1 MNEAILRRDGTVM
14 QFVGDA
20 VMAVFGAPFPQPDHA
35 DRSVAAAAAMH
46 AAQTEVNSAW
56 AGRGLPSFILGI
68 GVSTGIA
75 AAALLG
81 SEERLEYTLV
91 GDTVNMAQRLCD
103 LARPAHCTVVS
114 EATWAALPARPAGT
128 RLNEVLVKGRETPV
142 TAWMLGSVLEA
153 EPALAAGHGGSH

>member
-1 MNEAILRRDGTVM
+1 M

-46 AAQTEVNSAW
+46 AAQAEVNAGW
-56 AGRGLPSFILGI
+56 ATRGLPPFILGI
-68 GVSTGIA
+68 GVSTGTA

-103 LARPAHCTVVS
+103 LARPGDCTVVS
-114 EATWAALPARPAGT
+114 EATWAALPIRPAGT
-128 RLNEVLVKGRETPV
+128 RLDAVLVKGREALV
-142 TAWMLGSVLEA
+142 TAWMLGPAIEA
-153 EPALAAGHGGSH
+153 RPVEALPSLPAVEARHGGSQ